1 MDSTDTEIRRK
12 RNRESSLQPLIP
24 TSVLDQASQ
33 RLFIVS
39 IFILIQSWK
48 IYDLVLLKSE
58 IPATGEVLTLL
69 SNFTFVLKYSV
80 LMGYFMALTSF
91 EYPVLVIFA
100 FKNII
105 TYNNTIR
112 ILNFLGEC
120 YGITVTIQCIF
131 TNLEILVAKRN

>member
-1 MDSTDTEIRRK
+1 MQSKIKCLDLSIFASLLLQFNFFLSFSLSSCHCLHFMNKPKPIIHHTLEWIRQILK
-12 RNRESSLQPLIP
+12 YEGKETESSLQPLIP

-80 LMGYFMALTSF
+80 LDGLF
-91 EYPVLVIFA
+91 
-100 FKNII
+100 
-105 TYNNTIR
+105 
-112 ILNFLGEC
+112 
-120 YGITVTIQCIF
+120 YGSYQF
-131 TNLEILVAKRN
+131 

>member
-1 MDSTDTEIRRK
+1 MDSTDAKKQRAHCSIDTDECPR
-12 RNRESSLQPLIP
+12 SSL
-24 TSVLDQASQ
+24 T

-80 LMGYFMALTSF
+80 LDGLF
-91 EYPVLVIFA
+91 
-100 FKNII
+100 
-105 TYNNTIR
+105 
-112 ILNFLGEC
+112 
-120 YGITVTIQCIF
+120 YGSYQF
-131 TNLEILVAKRN
+131 